1 MNILMKVF
9 FFFVFSGGGH
19 GHCCG
24 GHLPTGDLFY
34 YQRSLGGT
42 KLLKFS
48 LITKKI
54 VKFFNNFETMN
65 FLLKIS

>member
-1 MNILMKVF
+1 MNILMKG

-48 LITKKI
+48 MITKKNREI
-54 VKFFNNFETMN
+54 ETFSTIMN